1 MRQMHKIFPSLLIV
15 IVLIFSFNCTAQPFD
30 VSVLDEK
37 DHLCMDDPITIT
49 DSFQVLSI
57 KQVRKNNLDE
67 SVELLLKHNHSYEKY
82 IKQIKKYKCYVIHVK
97 RDNDI
102 FVVVSQSS
110 KNKANTE
117 RIVIGQT
124 YVLTLSPYY
133 GRNFYPKYGMCV
145 SIDIDSIKYLFDSG
159 IWWFQNLYTSHNL
172 NGCKIR
178 H

>member
-1 MRQMHKIFPSLLIV
+1 MHKRFPSLLIV
-15 IVLIFSFNCTAQPFD
+15 ILLIFSFNCTAQPFD
-30 VSVLDEK
+30 VSVLDER
-37 DHLCMDDPITIT
+37 DHLCMDDPVTIT

-57 KQVRKNNLDE
+57 QQVRRNNLDE
-67 SVELLLKHNHSYEKY
+67 SVKFLLKHKHSYEKY
-82 IKQIKKYKCYVIHVK
+82 IKHIKTYKCYVIHVK
-97 RDNDI
+97 RSHDI

-117 RIVIGQT
+117 TIVAGQT

-133 GRNFYPKYGMCV
+133 DSNFYPKYGMCV
-145 SIDIDSIKYLFDSG
+145 SIDIDSINYLFDSG

-172 NGCKIR
+172 NGCKIQ